1 MAGESGPGK
10 LTKKSDVK
18 LSTKK
23 HAPLAENNMHYDQKK
38 ELDSLNNVCNEE
50 ASTSENTSPSVTSG
64 QTRGDHGSLVSDLL
78 AGLRLFDL
86 KF

>member
-10 LTKKSDVK
+10 LTKESDVK

-23 HAPLAENNMHYDQKK
+23 HAPLAENNMYYDQRE
-38 ELDSLNNVCNEE
+38 ELDSLNNVCDEE

-78 AGLRLFDL
+78 AVLI
-86 KF
+86 